1 MAGTVPPAR
10 GNTMPTIPTFVVI
23 PGEEWSLADTFTS
36 QADAMTA
43 AKRYAESGKDAKVY
57 RVIEHARFDAKKF
70 PKPRPTKTGP
80 TKVSKKKAEVQ
91 SLRDRDLPY
100 DEKLDYAKR

>member
-1 MAGTVPPAR
+1 
-10 GNTMPTIPTFVVI
+10 MPTIPTFVVI

-36 QADAMTA
+36 GPEAMAA
-43 AKRYAESGKDAKVY
+43 AKRYADSGKDAKVY

-80 TKVSKKKAEVQ
+80 IKSIKK
-91 SLRDRDLPY
+91 
-100 DEKLDYAKR
+100 EKNQ